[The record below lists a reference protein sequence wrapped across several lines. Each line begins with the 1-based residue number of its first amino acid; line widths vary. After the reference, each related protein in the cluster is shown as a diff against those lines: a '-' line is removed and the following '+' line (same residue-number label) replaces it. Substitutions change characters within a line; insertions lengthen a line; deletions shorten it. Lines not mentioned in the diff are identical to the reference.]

1 MKEKLQ
7 FTLFIIILLVC
18 LFGLIKI
25 NNNLDKESYNQA
37 VAECGSAEKVERHF
51 NSVDQIEYYTC
62 KK

>member
-25 NNNLDKESYNQA
+25 NLDKESYNQA